1 MTSVRDIV
9 PSGRTVAVVLLAVV
23 GVGCLLAFPT
33 TASGV
38 NLTVEA
44 TEIEPA
50 DDPGELANVS
60 LNVTNLDERLG
71 RPVDPVTRAAQT
83 GSFDGRIEQSLSERL
98 ADVDTEYVVYEGR
111 YYRWNATLRSDPTG
125 ARIRMSSVDP
135 ETVAA
140 AVATPYAEAP
150 PQAQRAIDTGSATG
164 GEVTNGAFVRDGT
177 YYAVQPANAG
187 QVFGVLLTSVGSL
200 ALSLVGAGYA
210 AVGIGLTVVRVRD
223 PTPRPVTLRRAGF
236 VAFGAVPFGFA
247 VASSGSLAVQ
257 VAMPGIGAVVATGLV
272 AGVLT
277 HQSRWGVLVALS
289 AAVGGAGVTVSF
301 LVAGGIGLFAGLLAV
316 PFAVVAGVVPFAYGL
331 VFAADTT

>member
-1 MTSVRDIV
+1 MRDVV
-9 PSGRTVAVVLLAVV
+9 PSGRTVAAVLLAVV

-44 TEIEPA
+44 TEIQPA
-50 DDPGELANVS
+50 DDAGALANVS
-60 LNVTNLDERLG
+60 VNVTNLDERLG

-83 GSFDGRIEQSLSERL
+83 GSFDGRVDESLSERL

-111 YYRWNATLRSDPTG
+111 YYRWKATLRSDPTG

-164 GEVTNGAFVRDGT
+164 GEVTNGVFVRDGT
-177 YYAVQPANAG
+177 YYAVRPANAG
-187 QVFGVLLTSVGSL
+187 QVFGVLLTSAGSL

-210 AVGIGLTVVRVRD
+210 AVGLGLTVLRVRD
-223 PTPRPVTLRRAGF
+223 PTPRPATVRRAGAIA
-236 VAFGAVPFGFA
+236 VGAVPLGLA
-247 VASSGSLAVQ
+247 AATSESVAAL
-257 VAMPGIGAVVATGLV
+257 VAIPGVGAVVATGLV
-272 AGVLT
+272 AGVLA
-277 HQSRWGVLVALS
+277 HQSRWGLLVALS
-289 AAVGGAGVTVSF
+289 VGVGVGGVAVSF
-301 LVAGGIGLFAGLLAV
+301 LVAGGIGLFAGVLAV
-316 PFAVVAGVVPFAYGL
+316 PSAVVAGVVPFVYGT
-331 VFAADTT
+331 VFGADTT